1 MKKIRVR
8 WIIQAVCLVLVWC
21 LKLFPNGGEWYATTI
36 TLYAPADSLVF
47 LRGFLFLSMIGL
59 FMGV

>member
-8 WIIQAVCLVLVWC
+8 WIIQAVCLVLVWL

-36 TLYAPADSLVF
+36 YPVCSSGLACFSSFFPFSLND
-47 LRGFLFLSMIGL
+47 L
-59 FMGV
+59 

>member
-8 WIIQAVCLVLVWC
+8 WIIQAVCLVLVWL

-36 TLYAPADSLVF
+36 YPVCS
-47 LRGFLFLSMIGL
+47 SGL
-59 FMGV
+59 ACFS

>member
-1 MKKIRVR
+1 MK
-8 WIIQAVCLVLVWC
+8 
-21 LKLFPNGGEWYATTI
+21 NGMQPPF